1 MRSTGSERERLGQ
14 RDLVGVLESHGARR
28 KAWAASGGEWSGSCP
43 QIDGHGCGGGT
54 DRAHVT
60 AAGVYGCRRCPDR
73 GRAVWAAAQRAHM
86 ADSAPA
92 APHLSA
98 PPAAAEAAPADRT
111 AKVAAA
117 RRVWADAHPVA
128 DTPAHAYLA
137 ARGVWPS
144 GWAPSADMV
153 RWYAPTDAEVLRR
166 IGWAKAGR
174 AGAVGALVWPLS
186 ASPGGEPV
194 GVELEGLRGDG
205 RRCGPDPRPGS
216 ELGRWRRTLGVRA
229 GAMWAAT
236 LRTGDRAHRRGVV
249 LEGVADGLAAAALS
263 TAWPQA
269 AQNRAAH
276 RLTDMW
282 RSGDGDADA
291 LMAWLEVAEAIHGW
305 PDVAGAALIVAA
317 PAGGLTIAAE
327 VAARDCARVLI
338 IPDGDRAGAVA
349 AGAATAA
356 AHAAGADTRT
366 LRPWSSGADAPRDLA
381 AACARWRLLGDA

>member
-1 MRSTGSERERLGQ
+1 MSGSERERLGQ

-28 KAWAASGGEWSGSCP
+28 AAWAASGGEWSGSCP
-43 QIDGHGCGGGT
+43 QIDGRGCGGGT

-92 APHLSA
+92 APHLGA

-194 GVELEGLRGDG
+194 GVELEALRRDG
-205 RRCGPDPRPGS
+205 RRCGPDTRPGS

-249 LEGVADGLAAAALS
+249 LEGPVDGLAAAALS
-263 TAWPQA
+263 TAWA
-269 AQNRAAH
+269 KSAQTRAGD
-276 RLTDMW
+276 RLADMW
-282 RSGDGDADA
+282 RDGDGDGDVCA
-291 LMAWLEVAEAIHGW
+291 AWLEVAEWIHGW
-305 PDVAGAALIVAA
+305 PAVAGAALIVAA
-317 PAGGLTIAAE
+317 PAAGLAAAAV
-327 VAARDCARVLI
+327 VAARECAKVLI
-338 IPDGDRAGAVA
+338 LPDGDIAGACAGGDA
-349 AGAATAA
+349 AAA
-356 AHAAGADTRT
+356 AHAAGAVTLT
-366 LRPWSSGADAPRDLA
+366 LRPWRSGADVPRDLA
-381 AACARWRLLGDA
+381 AASARWRLLDDA